1 MRVLDLL
8 RLHADRRPELL
19 VTIKGGGGLF
29 CGNFHGKYQ
38 SNLQVI
44 VGFLVLHDIKSYS
57 SVIVDW

>member
-1 MRVLDLL
+1 MRVVDLL

-38 SNLQVI
+38 SNLHVI
-44 VGFLVLHDIKSYS
+44 VGFLVLHDIN
-57 SVIVDW
+57 